1 VDLEMHKNCM
11 RLQINRYLPVL
22 VVIQAMVFLVFTGG
36 CLTAR
41 GPMHGA
47 CRLPVYAL
55 DAPVE
60 STIAST
66 ELAEL
71 ETLPPGPVKV
81 APSLQT
87 ATAEEELAAKDSIG
101 EEEPAKPRR
110 RWFSFSKKRDG
121 APSGEEDIDKKELV
135 EEDAIDHEE
144 TEEPEELEKRRRR
157 WFGFSKKRDVPPS
170 GDEDTDKK
178 ELVEENAIDHREP
191 EEPAETEEPEE
202 PEKRR
207 KRWFGFS
214 RRTEIA
220 RIEQAAAKLTPTDP
234 TESANSTIL
243 ALAEESPEE
252 SVDDYRI
259 NPKDDILIEVFG
271 EPEIS
276 QIYHVSSEGFI
287 NHPLLKKVQLAG
299 LTAAEAEEKLR
310 KMLAKDYLVDPRVNL
325 RIKSSLAR
333 RVIIFGEVEKPG
345 SYEVGHEQPMTLL
358 RVISM
363 SGGFTDLAAISRVRI
378 LRDLDGEERTI
389 KINVADLLKGRL
401 EETDIELKAG
411 DIITVPETI
420 F

>member
-1 VDLEMHKNCM
+1 MIFAALT
-11 RLQINRYLPVL
+11 VL
-22 VVIQAMVFLVFTGG
+22 LMLNG

-81 APSLQT
+81 APSLQEEP
-87 ATAEEELAAKDSIG
+87 AEKELAAKDRMG
-101 EEEPAKPRR
+101 EEEQEPQEPAKPRR
-110 RWFSFSKKRDG
+110 RWFRFSKKKD
-121 APSGEEDIDKKELV
+121 APPSGEEDIDKKELV
-135 EEDAIDHEE
+135 EEA
-144 TEEPEELEKRRRR
+144 
-157 WFGFSKKRDVPPS
+157 
-170 GDEDTDKK
+170 
-178 ELVEENAIDHREP
+178 AIDHREP
-191 EEPAETEEPEE
+191 EEPKKAEEPEE
-202 PEKRR
+202 PGRRR

-214 RRTEIA
+214 RRAEIA

-378 LRDLDGEERTI
+378 LRDLDGDERTI